1 MCFTNFYLHVLTTKD
16 MAGNTVTRTYTIK
29 TRYPKVGEYVK
40 YNHNTP
46 SSSYSLTTNYSGHT
60 IRQLISSSYDPV
72 AWRVMEV
79 DSTGRITKI
88 FGVPTSNRRY
98 KVYFGGSVGYNNG
111 VYLLN
116 DICKERYSNS
126 SFNAIARSINEND
139 IISQM
144 TEEGLQSLINSTEN
158 YGTTTV
164 CATHLY
170 PKIYSQEQYSGVNV
184 SGISDGTQI
193 ITSNADLNAREK
205 MNPNGKKASDS
216 IYSYP
221 TTEKYNSNATSL
233 TIVDTILY
241 GENGLLSSYFKDS
254 NFYDII
260 CGTGTNYWIAS
271 RYTKAIDKTANFGIL
286 GMSGNQQTG
295 ALFYYSTGNT
305 MLSCYHLA
313 PVIDITNGIHASGGQ
328 GTATNPYT
336 LEAE

>member
-1 MCFTNFYLHVLTTKD
+1 
-16 MAGNTVTRTYTIK
+16 MAGNTATRTYTIK
-29 TRYPKVGEYVK
+29 KRKIPKVGEYVK
-40 YNHNTP
+40 YNPKTP

-60 IRQLISSSYDPV
+60 VRQLISSSYDPV

-88 FGVPTSNRRY
+88 FGVPTSKKLY
-98 KVYFGGSVGYNNG
+98 QVYFGGSVGYNNG

-116 DICKERYSNS
+116 DICKKRYSNS

-221 TTEKYNSNATSL
+221 TTEKYDSNATSL

-328 GTATNPYT
+328 GTATNPCT

>member
-1 MCFTNFYLHVLTTKD
+1 MESYGSRFEWKNK
-16 MAGNTVTRTYTIK
+16 K
-29 TRYPKVGEYVK
+29 T
-40 YNHNTP
+40 
-46 SSSYSLTTNYSGHT
+46 
-60 IRQLISSSYDPV
+60 
-72 AWRVMEV
+72 
-79 DSTGRITKI
+79 
-88 FGVPTSNRRY
+88 FGVPTSKTLY
-98 KVYFGGSVGYNNG
+98 KVYFRGALGYNNG

-116 DICKERYSNS
+116 NICKERYSNS

-164 CATHLY
+164 CATHFY

-221 TTEKYNSNATSL
+221 TTEEYNSNATSL

-241 GENGLLSSYFKDS
+241 GENGLLSSYF
-254 NFYDII
+254 
-260 CGTGTNYWIAS
+260 
-271 RYTKAIDKTANFGIL
+271 
-286 GMSGNQQTG
+286 
-295 ALFYYSTGNT
+295 
-305 MLSCYHLA
+305 
-313 PVIDITNGIHASGGQ
+313 
-328 GTATNPYT
+328 
-336 LEAE
+336 